1 MYLIIK
7 YFAMSINKCA
17 VGLAAFALFL
27 NVSGGFPAAA
37 QNDGYLA
44 NLYDYIE
51 NPAVFETN
59 QEPGRSYFIP
69 DNHLNLNGIWRFFW
83 SATPEGIPETF
94 FETYFDDS
102 GWDEIEVP
110 SNWEMLGYGDKL
122 FRNVNA
128 PFKTDVPNVPKDYNP
143 TGAYRKTFVL
153 PEEWNGRQ
161 VFLRLEKV
169 ASASFVWV
177 NGREVGYNEGAQE
190 PAEFNVTEYLKPGEN
205 VIAVHVVKYSDGYY
219 LEGQDYWRLAG
230 IFDDVLLY
238 AAPDTRIFDW
248 QIITNLDENYV
259 DAELQVN
266 VDVRSYA
273 GNIGSWQV
281 KGQVWHN
288 GRRIEKLNSDKFSF
302 GNKSL
307 KQISLK
313 QSFKNPL
320 KWTAE
325 TPELYELRMSLYAD
339 GKLVDSVHSD
349 FGFKETHIKD
359 GAFYLNGVPVKVN
372 AVNSHMQHPVFGHTM
387 DEATIRKDFEILKQ
401 FNFNAVRTSHYPP
414 VNKYLELA
422 NEYGLY
428 IIDETG
434 DEAHA
439 TEWVSDDSRFT
450 EMYRER
456 VRRMVLRDRNYPC
469 VLFWSAGNESGEG
482 FNITEV
488 VTEGKKLDP
497 TRFWM
502 YGGNAFSHA
511 AEDIIGPRYPTP
523 IELEIQQGVGLD
535 NDSRPSFMDEYVSV
549 AGNGG
554 GVLADFWRVIRTHPR
569 TIGGAVWDFVS
580 PGLEE
585 RIMSIKDSS
594 PYNTPAHLMGR
605 VQLVAG
611 RNGKALELSG
621 FDSWVEIYRKD
632 NVEISGNQ
640 LVLTCDV
647 YPKALMSQGGTLI
660 TKGSSQFGLQ
670 QVGSDRMRFYIF
682 TDALHSVE
690 ADLPPDWEFNWHNVK
705 AVYDGKEM
713 SLYIDGKLG
722 AADAVSGNIRNL
734 PYPVNVGRN
743 AQVHNCETN
752 VPICDAIFDN
762 VGVFDASDVAL
773 NPENSVLWLDFEVIE
788 DEGSYF
794 SYGIGAR
801 TYGCI
806 WPDRRPQPE
815 MWEMKKMAEPVSF
828 KLIDGRDFTIEI
840 HNHNFFTSTGQ
851 YDIEWSLTQD
861 CETIQKGAVDEVVA
875 PLGAA
880 MVKLPVTVPEILPGK
895 EYRLEFSVRLK
906 KDEIWAGKG
915 HEVAWEQI
923 DLPWRREEVLPQPAS
938 GMKLNVSECDDALT
952 VAGDGFIYK
961 FSKESGELVSMN
973 VGGKEILN
981 KPLKMNVWRAPM
993 ANELDDWTVWS
1004 ENRVGWKR
1012 EYGMRTATEQYSHG
1026 MDNLVNVLVD
1036 FDSSHT
1042 EGKAVVEVR
1051 SYMLNRNIDM
1061 VQRDKY
1067 ISGVQANGFE
1077 NIYKY
1082 EIFPDGNIVLSHT
1095 ILPQGRLPQWLLRVG
1110 LTAEISGE
1118 FEDVTWYGRG
1128 PQENYPDRK
1137 SGYAVGVYE
1146 SDVDDMYEP
1155 YLIPQDYGLRTDNRW
1170 LRLCDSNGKGIQIS
1184 MDNLFNF
1191 NAYPFTTDNLTKAA
1205 YTYQLEHIDGYT
1217 LNLDYATSGVGCTA
1231 RSVLQP
1237 YKAPVTYYSRQ
1248 IHIQPLR

>member
-1 MYLIIK
+1 MKILS
-7 YFAMSINKCA
+7 FGAAVCA
-17 VGLAAFALFL
+17 LL
-27 NVSGGFPAAA
+27 NLVCTSSLEA
-37 QNDGYLA
+37 QNSGYLE

-51 NPAVFETN
+51 NQEVFETN
-59 QEPGRSYFIP
+59 QEPGRTYFIP
-69 DNHLNLNGIWRFFW
+69 ENHLNLNGLWKFCW
-83 SATPEGIPETF
+83 SSTPEGIPADFYETG
-94 FETYFDDS
+94 FDDAA
-102 GWDEIEVP
+102 WDSIEVP

-128 PFKTDVPNVPKDYNP
+128 PFRTDVPKVPKDYNP
-143 TGAYRKTFVL
+143 TGAYRRTFVL
-153 PEEWNGRQ
+153 PEDWSGKQ

-177 NGREVGYNEGAQE
+177 NGHEVGYNEGAQE
-190 PAEFNVTEYLKPGEN
+190 PAEFNVTKYLKPGEN

-238 AAPDTRIFDW
+238 ATPDARIFDW
-248 QIITNLDENYV
+248 QIITDLDESYA

-266 VDVRSYA
+266 VDVKSYA
-273 GNIGSWQV
+273 GKTGSWQV
-281 KGQVWHN
+281 RGEVWRD
-288 GRRIEKLNSDKFSF
+288 GRRVESFNSSKFSMKASQLLSMKREF
-302 GNKSL
+302 R
-307 KQISLK
+307 
-313 QSFKNPL
+313 NPL

-325 TPELYELRMSLYAD
+325 TPDLYELRLYLYNG

-359 GAFYLNGVPVKVN
+359 GALYLNGVPVKVN
-372 AVNSHMQHPVFGHTM
+372 AVNSHMQHPTLGHTM

-414 VNKYLELA
+414 VNEYLKLA

-428 IIDETG
+428 VIDETG

-439 TEWVSDDSRFT
+439 TEFVSEDARFT
-450 EMYRER
+450 GMYHER

-497 TRFWM
+497 TRAWM
-502 YGGNAFSHA
+502 YGGNAFSHP

-523 IELEIQQGVGLD
+523 IELEIQQGMGLD

-554 GVLADFWRVIRTHPR
+554 GALADFWRVIRTHPR

-585 RIMSIKDSS
+585 RIMKVKDSS
-594 PYNTPAHLMGR
+594 PYSTPVHLMGR
-605 VQLVAG
+605 VQLSDGLNG
-611 RNGKALELSG
+611 RALELSG
-621 FDSWVEIYRKD
+621 FDSWVEIYRGD
-632 NVEISGNQ
+632 NVEIAGNQ

-647 YPKALMSQGGTLI
+647 FPKALISQGGTLI
-660 TKGSSQFGLQ
+660 AKGSNQFGLQ
-670 QVGSDRMRFYIF
+670 QVGKDSLRFYIF
-682 TDALHSVE
+682 TDRLHSVE
-690 ADLPPDWEFNWHNVK
+690 AALPLDWEFNWHNVK

-713 SLYIDGKLG
+713 SLYIDGRLG
-722 AADAVSGNIRNL
+722 ATAAAEGSIRNL

-762 VGVFDASDVAL
+762 VGIFDSSDCELTAA
-773 NPENSVLWLDFEVIE
+773 NSVLWLDFEEIE

-806 WPDRRPQPE
+806 WPDRTPQPE

-828 KLIDGRDFTIEI
+828 ALLDERDFTVEI

-861 CETIQKGAVDEVVA
+861 CVEIQKGVVNETVA
-875 PLGAA
+875 PLEKAL
-880 MVKLPVTVPEILPGK
+880 VKLPVTVPEILPGK
-895 EYRLEFSVRLK
+895 EYRLEFSVRLAQ
-906 KDEIWAGKG
+906 DAVWAAKG

-923 DLPWRREEVLPQPAS
+923 ELPWRREEVLPKAVS
-938 GMKLNVSECDDALT
+938 GDKLAVSDDGSVLT
-952 VAGDGFIYK
+952 VAGRDFVYE

-973 VGGKEILN
+973 VDGKEILQ
-981 KPLKMNVWRAPM
+981 KPLRMNVWRAPM

-1026 MDNLVNVLVD
+1026 MDDLVNVLVD
-1036 FDSSHT
+1036 FDSAHT
-1042 EGKAVVEVR
+1042 DGKAVVEVR
-1051 SYMLNRNIDM
+1051 SYMLNRNIDH

-1077 NIYKY
+1077 NIYRY
-1082 EIFPDGNIVLSHT
+1082 EISADGEIVLSHT

-1110 LTAEISGE
+1110 LTTEISDE
-1118 FEDVTWYGRG
+1118 FKAVSWYGRG

-1137 SGYAVGVYE
+1137 SGYAVGIYE
-1146 SDVDDMYEP
+1146 SSVDDMYEP

-1170 LRLCDSNGKGIQIS
+1170 VKLCDGNGKGIRIS

-1191 NAYPFTTDNLTKAA
+1191 NAYPFTTDNLTKAT
-1205 YTYQLEHIDGYT
+1205 YTYQLEKMDGYT

-1237 YKAPVTYYSRQ
+1237 YKAPVTYYSRK